1 MEGFSSALRR
11 NKGDKTVKKTNLSN
25 DLTTPGT
32 TDAHIWERANTP
44 TDSTTSGFDLHS
56 IDDELR
62 TISIVEAL
70 NDTGICIL
78 DNFFSKEQSVK
89 IAKVTKFLYQNI
101 PGLFTEPLSMNPP
114 SKKFRFD
121 KICWVKGTENF
132 GECYAEVNRAFTKLI
147 KDILEDYN
155 CTNMD
160 VKTGK
165 DRSKKQAKKRLKIT
179 HRSKIQIS
187 CFPKN
192 TGGYLPHIDNP
203 KDNGRILTL
212 VYYPNE
218 KYDIEECGGLS
229 RFYVNDKTKM
239 MNVEPVQNR
248 LVIYWSDKRVITE
261 TLPTY
266 RDVFS
271 LSCWFFGA
279 MK

>member
-1 MEGFSSALRR
+1 MEGFSSSLRR
-11 NKGDKTVKKTNLSN
+11 IKTVNETKPSKDSSSTGPTN
-25 DLTTPGT
+25 D
-32 TDAHIWERANTP
+32 HVWERANTP
-44 TDSTTSGFDLHS
+44 TDSTISGFDLNS
-56 IDDELR
+56 IDEELR

-78 DNFFSKEQSVK
+78 DNFFSKEQSMK
-89 IAKVTKFLYQNI
+89 ITKVTKFLYQNI
-101 PGLFTEPLSMNPP
+101 PGLFTEPLNMTPP

-121 KICWVKGTENF
+121 KTCWVKGTENF
-132 GECYAEVNRAFTKLI
+132 GECYSEVNRAFTKLI
-147 KDILEDYN
+147 KDILDDYN
-155 CTNMD
+155 S
-160 VKTGK
+160 TGIDAK
-165 DRSKKQAKKRLKIT
+165 PGENRSRSSTKKRVKIT

-203 KDNGRILTL
+203 IDNGRILTL

-218 KYDIEECGGLS
+218 KYDLEECGGLS

-239 MNVEPVQNR
+239 MNVEPIQNR

-261 TLPTY
+261 TLPTF